1 MMRYD
6 MSIPHLLGRGAIVL
20 VCSMM
25 LAACS
30 QSPHQFHMTNV
41 TGHQA
46 DLSLLQAPTVDG
58 GVLTAKDLRGKVVTV
73 FFGYTHCP
81 DVCPTALAK
90 LQAVAQRLGEA
101 AKELRVLFVTV
112 DPARDTPPV
121 LQRYMD
127 SYGPQFIALRP
138 DPEILPK
145 LTSRYHISYIYGQ
158 PDASGK
164 YSVTHTTR
172 FFVFDQTGKMR
183 LIGRYDEDTAAIAS
197 DLAYLINH
205 SS

>member
-1 MMRYD
+1 
-6 MSIPHLLGRGAIVL
+6 MSIPRLLRPAAIVF
-20 VCSMM
+20 VCSMV

-41 TGHQA
+41 TGHMA
-46 DLSLLQAPTVDG
+46 DLALFQMPTADG
-58 GVLTAKDLRGKVVTV
+58 RKLTAEDLRGKVVTV

-90 LQAVAQRLGEA
+90 LQAVTQRLGEA
-101 AKELRVLFVTV
+101 AKDLRVLFVTV
-112 DPARDTPPV
+112 DPTRDTQAV
-121 LQRYMD
+121 LQRYME

-145 LTSRYHISYIYGQ
+145 LTSRYHIAYVYAQ
-158 PDASGK
+158 PDASGN
-164 YSVTHTTR
+164 YIVNHTTR
-172 FFVFDQTGKMR
+172 FFVFDQTGQMR
-183 LIGRYDEDTAAIAS
+183 LIGRHEEDIAAIAS
-197 DLAYLINH
+197 DLGYLINH

>member
-1 MMRYD
+1 
-6 MSIPHLLGRGAIVL
+6 MSIPRLLGRGAIVF

-46 DLSLLQAPTVDG
+46 DLALLQTPTADG
-58 GVLTAKDLRGKVVTV
+58 RVVTAEDLRGKVVAV

-81 DVCPTALAK
+81 DICPTALAK
-90 LQAVAQRLGEA
+90 LQAVTQRLGDA

-112 DPARDTPPV
+112 DPTRDTPAV
-121 LQRYMD
+121 LQRYID
-127 SYGPQFIALRP
+127 SYSTQFIALRP
-138 DPEILPK
+138 DPEVLPK

-158 PDASGK
+158 PDAAGK

-172 FFVFDQTGKMR
+172 FFVFDQTGQMR
-183 LIGRYDEDTAAIAS
+183 LIGRYDEDIAAIAS
-197 DLAYLINH
+197 DLAYLINQ